1 MKSQKQYV
9 YVWFDFFMDQTLCP
23 KSLYNFS
30 FCTLD
35 LGFHTTPIDG
45 QKAKKPLKGQ
55 APFEVT
61 VKDAT
66 VLYRTLKMPEGHNP
80 IVFGAV
86 MRMPHDSKLTFRC
99 PIVASDQYQ
108 GNFSN
113 FSCRFL
119 NPNIF
124 FQFSLLFVF

>member
-1 MKSQKQYV
+1 MY
-9 YVWFDFFMDQTLCP
+9 YF
-23 KSLYNFS
+23 YFS
-30 FCTLD
+30 TLD

-45 QKAKKPLKGQ
+45 KKAKKPLKGQ

-61 VKDAT
+61 VKDHR

-86 MRMPHDSKLTFRC
+86 MPMPQDLKLTFRC

-108 GNFSN
+108 GN
-113 FSCRFL
+113 CYFL
-119 NPNIF
+119 FI
-124 FQFSLLFVF
+124 VY